1 MLLSLLLSQL
11 LSLLL
16 LNNLFNHG
24 MASAVPFNFDFMS
37 LLGSALVGAGA
48 SLLGNIFGSKSQSDT
63 NKTNLQIAQMNNEY
77 NERMFNQQLE
87 YNQDMFNQQVDY
99 DWKKTQY
106 QTEKNNAAQLAA
118 VGMQQEYNS
127 AVNQR
132 KRLEAA
138 GLNPYLMM
146 SGGNAG
152 TASAVSSSAGTGGSP
167 SAMGVNAP
175 TASPAVMQAFRPDFS
190 GVTGVIQTL
199 LDIQAQK
206 GVREAQA
213 SSLGEQASGFKIEN
227 KYKAQKLLWEIY
239 NSKADYNLKNSQ
251 EALNNMNFARMQAM
265 FSSDVSKAQRE
276 ADNAQFTGELIRAQ
290 TAWQQLQGLL
300 GAKELKYYD
309 QKVLQELAIGA
320 AQQYSLVAA
329 GKASEAQARHA
340 IENALNLVEQREGIK
355 VDNYVKQNTA
365 NALIKTARNNC
376 NTSYWISKDTKNAY
390 DYNKDSRKLGVW
402 KQSLD
407 LFNPFSSVGRVGE
420 LMLRSK

>member
-1 MLLSLLLSQL
+1 MD
-11 LSLLL
+11 
-16 LNNLFNHG
+16 
-24 MASAVPFNFDFMS
+24 PFI
-37 LLGSALVGAGA
+37 GSALVGAGA

-77 NERMFNQQLE
+77 NERMFNKQLE
-87 YNQDMFNQQVDY
+87 YNQDMFNQQIEY
-99 DWKKTQY
+99 DQKKMEQ
-106 QTEKNNAAQLAA
+106 QNNFNARMQNEAIGAQQ
-118 VGMQQEYNS
+118 VYNS
-127 AVNQR
+127 AKAQR
-132 KRLEAA
+132 ARLEAA

-152 TASAVSSSAGTGGSP
+152 TASAVSGSSGTGGSP

-199 LDIQAQK
+199 LDIQAQR
-206 GVREAQA
+206 GVRDAQA
-213 SSLGEQASGFKIEN
+213 DFYREQAAGFKVDN
-227 KYKAQKLLWEIY
+227 KYKAEKLLWEIS

-251 EALNNMNFARMQAM
+251 ESLNNMNFARMQAM
-265 FSSDVSKAQRE
+265 FSSDVARAEHE
-276 ADNAQFTGELIRAQ
+276 ANNAQWTGNLLRAQ
-290 TAWQQLQGLL
+290 VACQQMQGLL
-300 GAKELKYYD
+300 TAKELQYFD
-309 QKVLQELAIGA
+309 QNAQLQLAIGA
-320 AQQYSLVAA
+320 AQQYSLVAS
-329 GKASEAQARHA
+329 GKASEAQAKQA
-340 IENALNLVEQREGIK
+340 IANSVKLYYETQGIK
-355 VDNYVKQNTA
+355 VDNYVKQQTTD
-365 NALIKTARNNC
+365 ALIKTARNNC

>member
-1 MLLSLLLSQL
+1 
-11 LSLLL
+11 
-16 LNNLFNHG
+16 
-24 MASAVPFNFDFMS
+24 MASAVPFNFEFMS

-77 NERMFNQQLE
+77 NERMFNKQLE
-87 YNQDMFNQQVDY
+87 YNQDMFNQQTEY
-99 DWKKTQY
+99 DWKKMKEQNL
-106 QTEKNNAAQLAA
+106 QNALMAEGAFNREA
-118 VGMQQEYNS
+118 KYNS
-127 AVNQR
+127 AVEQR

-152 TASAVSSSAGTGGSP
+152 TASAVSGSSGTGGSP
-167 SAMGVNAP
+167 SAMGVNPP

-206 GVREAQA
+206 GVRDAQA

-227 KYKAQKLLWEIY
+227 KYKAEKLLWEIY

-251 EALNNMNFARMQAM
+251 ESLNNMSFARMQAM

-290 TAWQQLQGLL
+290 TACQQLQGLL

-329 GKASEAQARHA
+329 GKASEAQARQA
-340 IENALNLVEQREGIK
+340 IENSLNLVEQREGIK
-355 VDNYVKQNTA
+355 VDNYVKQKTA
-365 NALIKTARNNC
+365 NALIDTARWNSR
-376 NTSYWISKDTKNAY
+376 TSGLGYFDKLNELDFNKKFRGKTLRQMGADYW
-390 DYNKDSRKLGVW
+390 
-402 KQSLD
+402 
-407 LFNPFSSVGRVGE
+407 NPFGYVGK
-420 LMLRSK
+420 MLGGSFSFSKSFK

>member
-1 MLLSLLLSQL
+1 
-11 LSLLL
+11 
-16 LNNLFNHG
+16 
-24 MASAVPFNFDFMS
+24 MASAVPFNFEFMS
-37 LLGSALVGAGA
+37 LLGSALIGAGS
-48 SLLGNIFGSKSQSDT
+48 SLLSNIFGSKSQSDT

-77 NERMFNQQLE
+77 NERMFNKQLE
-87 YNQDMFNQQVDY
+87 YNQDMFNQQIEY
-99 DWKKTQY
+99 DWKKMQEQNTH
-106 QTEKNNAAQLAA
+106 NALLAEGA
-118 VGMQQEYNS
+118 FNREAKYNS
-127 AVNQR
+127 AVEQR

-152 TASAVSSSAGTGGSP
+152 TASAVSGSSGTGGSP
-167 SAMGVNAP
+167 SAMGVNVP
-175 TASPAVMQAFRPDFS
+175 TASPAVMQAYRPDFS
-190 GVTGVIQTL
+190 GVVGVIQTL
-199 LDIQAQK
+199 LDIEAQK
-206 GVREAQA
+206 GVRDAQA
-213 SSLGEQASGFKIEN
+213 DFYRQQAAGFKVDN
-227 KYKAQKLLWEIY
+227 KYKAEKILWEIY

-251 EALNNMNFARMQAM
+251 EALNNMSFARMQAM

-276 ADNAQFTGELIRAQ
+276 AENAQFTGELIRAQ
-290 TAWQQLQGLL
+290 IACQQLQGLL
-300 GAKELKYYD
+300 SAKDLKYYD
-309 QKVLQELAIGA
+309 QKVLQELAIMS

-329 GKASEAQARHA
+329 GKASEAQARQA

-376 NTSYWISKDTKNAY
+376 NISYWISKDTKNAY

>member
-1 MLLSLLLSQL
+1 MAWLRLCH
-11 LSLLL
+11 
-16 LNNLFNHG
+16 LNFE
-24 MASAVPFNFDFMS
+24 FMS
-37 LLGSALVGAGA
+37 ILGGLIGAGA

-63 NKTNLQIAQMNNEY
+63 NATNLQIAQMNNEY

-227 KYKAQKLLWEIY
+227 KYKAEKLLWEIY

-251 EALNNMNFARMQAM
+251 EALNNMSFARMQAM

-309 QKVLQELAIGA
+309 QKVLQELAIMS

-329 GKASEAQARHA
+329 GKASEAQARQA

-376 NTSYWISKDTKNAY
+376 NTSYWN
-390 DYNKDSRKLGVW
+390 
-402 KQSLD
+402 
-407 LFNPFSSVGRVGE
+407 SVGARNNSGPRDAWQRVNSE
-420 LMLRSK
+420 LLNGNERYRFFKHAQNFLGIMGSWLPKL

>member
-1 MLLSLLLSQL
+1 
-11 LSLLL
+11 
-16 LNNLFNHG
+16 
-24 MASAVPFNFDFMS
+24 MS

-227 KYKAQKLLWEIY
+227 KYKAEKLLWEIY
-239 NSKADYNLKNSQ
+239 NSKADYNFKNSQ
-251 EALNNMNFARMQAM
+251 EALNNMSFARMQAM

-309 QKVLQELAIGA
+309 QKVLQELAIMS

-329 GKASEAQARHA
+329 GKASEAQARQA

-376 NTSYWISKDTKNAY
+376 NTSYWN
-390 DYNKDSRKLGVW
+390 
-402 KQSLD
+402 
-407 LFNPFSSVGRVGE
+407 SVGARNNSGPRDAWQRVNSE
-420 LMLRSK
+420 LLNGNERYRFFKHAQNFLGIMGSWLPKL

>member
-1 MLLSLLLSQL
+1 
-11 LSLLL
+11 
-16 LNNLFNHG
+16 
-24 MASAVPFNFDFMS
+24 MASAVPFNFYFMS
-37 LLGSALVGAGA
+37 LLGG
-48 SLLGNIFGSKSQSDT
+48 LLGVGTSILGNVLGNKSQSDT

-77 NERMFNQQLE
+77 NERMFNKQLE
-87 YNQDMFNQQVDY
+87 YNQDMFNQQIEY
-99 DWKKTQY
+99 DWKKMQEQNTH
-106 QTEKNNAAQLAA
+106 NALMAEGAFNRQAK
-118 VGMQQEYNS
+118 YNS
-127 AVNQR
+127 AVEQR

-152 TASAVSSSAGTGGSP
+152 TASVVSGSSGTGGSP

-175 TASPAVMQAFRPDFS
+175 TASPVVMQAYHPDFS
-190 GVTGVIQTL
+190 GATGVIQTL

-227 KYKAQKLLWEIY
+227 KYKAEKLLWEIY

-251 EALNNMNFARMQAM
+251 EALNNMSFARMQAM

-309 QKVLQELAIGA
+309 QKVLQELAIMS

-329 GKASEAQARHA
+329 GKASEAQARQA

>member
-1 MLLSLLLSQL
+1 MGFLE
-11 LSLLL
+11 
-16 LNNLFNHG
+16 
-24 MASAVPFNFDFMS
+24 
-37 LLGSALVGAGA
+37 SALSGVGA

-63 NKTNLQIAQMNNEY
+63 NKTNLQIAQMNNEF

-152 TASAVSSSAGTGGSP
+152 TSSAVSSSAGTGGSP
-167 SAMGVNAP
+167 SAMGVNPP

-190 GVTGVIQTL
+190 GVTGIIQTL

-227 KYKAQKLLWEIY
+227 KYKAEKLLWEIY

-251 EALNNMNFARMQAM
+251 EALNNMSFARMQSM

-290 TAWQQLQGLL
+290 TACQQLQGLL

-309 QKVLQELAIGA
+309 QKVLQELAIMS

-329 GKASEAQARHA
+329 GKASEAQARQA
-340 IENALNLVEQREGIK
+340 IENSLNLVEQREGIK

-365 NALIKTARNNC
+365 NALIDTARFNSR
-376 NTSYWISKDTKNAY
+376 TSGLGYFDKLNELDFNKKFRSKTLRQMGADYW
-390 DYNKDSRKLGVW
+390 
-402 KQSLD
+402 
-407 LFNPFSSVGRVGE
+407 NPFGYVGK
-420 LMLRSK
+420 MLGGSFSFSKAVK

>member
-1 MLLSLLLSQL
+1 
-11 LSLLL
+11 
-16 LNNLFNHG
+16 
-24 MASAVPFNFDFMS
+24 MASAVPFNFEFMS
-37 LLGSALVGAGA
+37 LLGGLIGAGA
-48 SLLGNIFGSKSQSDT
+48 SLLGNILGSKSQSDT
-63 NKTNLQIAQMNNEY
+63 NATNLQIAQMNNEY

-227 KYKAQKLLWEIY
+227 KYKAEKLLSEIY

-251 EALNNMNFARMQAM
+251 EALNNMSFARMQAM

-309 QKVLQELAIGA
+309 QKVLQELAIMS

-329 GKASEAQARHA
+329 GKASEAQARQA

-376 NTSYWISKDTKNAY
+376 NTSYWN
-390 DYNKDSRKLGVW
+390 
-402 KQSLD
+402 
-407 LFNPFSSVGRVGE
+407 SVGARNNSGPRDAWQRVNSE
-420 LMLRSK
+420 LLNGNERYRFFKHAQNFLGIMGSWLPKL

>member
-1 MLLSLLLSQL
+1 MD
-11 LSLLL
+11 
-16 LNNLFNHG
+16 
-24 MASAVPFNFDFMS
+24 PII
-37 LLGSALVGAGA
+37 GSALVGAGA

-77 NERMFNQQLE
+77 NERMFNKQLE
-87 YNQDMFNQQVDY
+87 YNQDMFNQQIEY
-99 DWKKTQY
+99 DQKKMEQ
-106 QTEKNNAAQLAA
+106 QNNFNARMQNEAIGAQQ
-118 VGMQQEYNS
+118 VYNS
-127 AVNQR
+127 AKAQR
-132 KRLEAA
+132 ARLEAA

-152 TASAVSSSAGTGGSP
+152 TASAVSGSSGTGGAP

-199 LDIQAQK
+199 LDIEAQK
-206 GVREAQA
+206 GVRDAQA
-213 SSLGEQASGFKIEN
+213 DFYRQQAAGFKVDN
-227 KYKAQKLLWEIY
+227 KYKAEKILWEIY

-251 EALNNMNFARMQAM
+251 EALNNMSFARMQAM

-309 QKVLQELAIGA
+309 QKVLQELAIMS

-329 GKASEAQARHA
+329 GKASEAQARQA

>member
-1 MLLSLLLSQL
+1 
-11 LSLLL
+11 
-16 LNNLFNHG
+16 
-24 MASAVPFNFDFMS
+24 
-37 LLGSALVGAGA
+37 
-48 SLLGNIFGSKSQSDT
+48 
-63 NKTNLQIAQMNNEY
+63 MNNEY

-199 LDIQAQK
+199 LDIDAQK
-206 GVREAQA
+206 GVRDAQA
-213 SSLGEQASGFKIEN
+213 DFYRQQAAGFKVDN
-227 KYKAQKLLWEIY
+227 KYKAEKILWEIY

-251 EALNNMNFARMQAM
+251 EALNNMNFASMQAK
-265 FSSDVSKAQRE
+265 FSSDVSKAERE
-276 ADNAQFTGELIRAQ
+276 ATYAAWQNDLIKAQI
-290 TAWQQLQGLL
+290 AWQQIQGLL
-300 GAKELKYYD
+300 GAKELKYFD
-309 QKVLQELAIGA
+309 QNALLQLSIGA

-329 GKASEAQARHA
+329 GKASEAQAKQA
-340 IENALNLVEQREGIK
+340 IANSVKLYAETQGIK
-355 VDNYVKQNTA
+355 VDNYVKMNTA
-365 NALIKTARNNC
+365 NALIKTARNNS

>member
-1 MLLSLLLSQL
+1 
-11 LSLLL
+11 
-16 LNNLFNHG
+16 
-24 MASAVPFNFDFMS
+24 MS

-48 SLLGNIFGSKSQSDT
+48 SLIGNIFGSKSQSDT

-77 NERMFNQQLE
+77 NERMFNKQLE
-87 YNQDMFNQQVDY
+87 YNQDMFNQQIEY
-99 DWKKTQY
+99 DWKKMQEQNTH
-106 QTEKNNAAQLAA
+106 NALMAEGAFNRQAK
-118 VGMQQEYNS
+118 YNS
-127 AVNQR
+127 AVEQR

-227 KYKAQKLLWEIY
+227 KYKAEKLLSEIY

-251 EALNNMNFARMQAM
+251 EALNNMSFARMQAM

-309 QKVLQELAIGA
+309 QKVLQELAIMS

-329 GKASEAQARHA
+329 GKASEAQARQA

-376 NTSYWISKDTKNAY
+376 NTSYWN
-390 DYNKDSRKLGVW
+390 
-402 KQSLD
+402 
-407 LFNPFSSVGRVGE
+407 SVGARNNSGPRDAWQRVNSE
-420 LMLRSK
+420 LLNGNERYRLFKHTQNFLGIMGSLFPKL

>member
-1 MLLSLLLSQL
+1 MD
-11 LSLLL
+11 
-16 LNNLFNHG
+16 
-24 MASAVPFNFDFMS
+24 PFT
-37 LLGSALVGAGA
+37 GSALIGAGA

-77 NERMFNQQLE
+77 NERMFNKQLE
-87 YNQDMFNQQVDY
+87 YNQDMFNQQIEY
-99 DWKKTQY
+99 DQKKMEQ
-106 QTEKNNAAQLAA
+106 QNNFNARMQNEAIGAQQ
-118 VGMQQEYNS
+118 VYNS
-127 AVNQR
+127 AKAQR
-132 KRLEAA
+132 ARLEAA

-152 TASAVSSSAGTGGSP
+152 TASAVSGSSGTGGSP
-167 SAMGVNAP
+167 SPMGVNAP

-227 KYKAQKLLWEIY
+227 KYKAEKLLWEIY

-251 EALNNMNFARMQAM
+251 EALNNMSFARMQAM

-309 QKVLQELAIGA
+309 QKVLQELAIMS

-329 GKASEAQARHA
+329 GKASEAQARQA

>member
-1 MLLSLLLSQL
+1 
-11 LSLLL
+11 
-16 LNNLFNHG
+16 

-37 LLGSALVGAGA
+37 LLGG
-48 SLLGNIFGSKSQSDT
+48 LLGVGTSILGNVLGNKSQSDT

-77 NERMFNQQLE
+77 NERMFNKQLE
-87 YNQDMFNQQVDY
+87 YNQDMFNQQIEY
-99 DWKKTQY
+99 DQKKMEQ
-106 QTEKNNAAQLAA
+106 QNNFNARMQNEAIGAQQ
-118 VGMQQEYNS
+118 VYNS
-127 AVNQR
+127 AKAQR
-132 KRLEAA
+132 ARLEAA

-152 TASAVSSSAGTGGSP
+152 TASAVSGSSGTGGSP
-167 SAMGVNAP
+167 SPMGVNVP
-175 TASPAVMQAFRPDFS
+175 TASPAVMQAYRPDFS
-190 GVTGVIQTL
+190 GATGVIQTL

-227 KYKAQKLLWEIY
+227 KYKAEKLLWEIY

-251 EALNNMNFARMQAM
+251 EALNNMSFARMQAM

-329 GKASEAQARHA
+329 GKASEAQARQA

>member
-1 MLLSLLLSQL
+1 
-11 LSLLL
+11 
-16 LNNLFNHG
+16 
-24 MASAVPFNFDFMS
+24 MASAVPFNFYFMS

-48 SLLGNIFGSKSQSDT
+48 SLLGNIFGFKSQSDT

-77 NERMFNQQLE
+77 NERMFNKQLE
-87 YNQDMFNQQVDY
+87 YNQDMFNQQIDY
-99 DWKKTQY
+99 DQKKMQQQNSFNY
-106 QTEKNNAAQLAA
+106 MMQNNAMAS
-118 VGMQQEYNS
+118 QQNYNS
-127 AVNQR
+127 AKAQR
-132 KRLEAA
+132 ARLEAA

-152 TASAVSSSAGTGGSP
+152 TASAVSGSSGTGGSP

-227 KYKAQKLLWEIY
+227 KYKAEKLLWEIY

-251 EALNNMNFARMQAM
+251 EALNNMSFARMQAM

-309 QKVLQELAIGA
+309 QKVLQELAIMS

-329 GKASEAQARHA
+329 GKASEAQARQA

-376 NTSYWISKDTKNAY
+376 NISYWN
-390 DYNKDSRKLGVW
+390 
-402 KQSLD
+402 
-407 LFNPFSSVGRVGE
+407 SVGARNNSGPRDAWQRVNSE
-420 LMLRSK
+420 LLNGNERYRLFKHTQNFLGIMGSWLPKL

>member
-1 MLLSLLLSQL
+1 MAWLRLCH
-11 LSLLL
+11 
-16 LNNLFNHG
+16 LNFE
-24 MASAVPFNFDFMS
+24 FMS
-37 LLGSALVGAGA
+37 ILGGLIGAGA
-48 SLLGNIFGSKSQSDT
+48 SLLGNILGSKSQSDT
-63 NKTNLQIAQMNNEY
+63 NATNLQIAQMNNEY

-87 YNQDMFNQQVDY
+87 YNQDMFNQQIEY
-99 DWKKTQY
+99 DQKKMEQ
-106 QTEKNNAAQLAA
+106 QNNFNARMQNEAIGAQQ
-118 VGMQQEYNS
+118 VYNS
-127 AVNQR
+127 AKAQR
-132 KRLEAA
+132 ARLEAA

-152 TASAVSSSAGTGGSP
+152 TASAVSGSSGTGGSP

-199 LDIQAQK
+199 LDIEAQK
-206 GVREAQA
+206 GVRDAQA
-213 SSLGEQASGFKIEN
+213 DFYRQQAAGFKVDN
-227 KYKAQKLLWEIY
+227 KYKAEKILWEIY

-251 EALNNMNFARMQAM
+251 EALNNMSFARMQAM

-309 QKVLQELAIGA
+309 QKVLQELAIMS

-329 GKASEAQARHA
+329 GKASEAQARQA

>member
-1 MLLSLLLSQL
+1 
-11 LSLLL
+11 
-16 LNNLFNHG
+16 
-24 MASAVPFNFDFMS
+24 MASAVPFNFEFMS

-48 SLLGNIFGSKSQSDT
+48 SLLGSIFGSKSQSDT

-199 LDIQAQK
+199 LDIQAQ
-206 GVREAQA
+206 RQLRSAQA
-213 SSLGEQASGFKIEN
+213 DSLSAQASGFKIEN
-227 KYKAQKLLWEIY
+227 KYKAEKILWDIY

-265 FSSDVSKAQRE
+265 FSSDVARAEHE
-276 ADNAQFTGELIRAQ
+276 ANNAQWTGNLLRAQ
-290 TAWQQLQGLL
+290 VACQQMQGLL
-300 GAKELKYYD
+300 TAKELQYFD
-309 QKVLQELAIGA
+309 QNAQLQLAIGA
-320 AQQYSLVAA
+320 AQQYSLVAS
-329 GKASEAQARHA
+329 GKASEAQAKQA
-340 IENALNLVEQREGIK
+340 IANSVKLYYETQGIK
-355 VDNYVKQNTA
+355 VDNYVKQQTTD
-365 NALIKTARNNC
+365 ALIKTARNNC
-376 NTSYWISKDTKNAY
+376 NTSYWN
-390 DYNKDSRKLGVW
+390 
-402 KQSLD
+402 
-407 LFNPFSSVGRVGE
+407 SVGARNNSGSRDAWQRVNSE
-420 LMLRSK
+420 LLNGNERYRFFKHAQNFLGIMGSWLPKL

>member
-1 MLLSLLLSQL
+1 
-11 LSLLL
+11 
-16 LNNLFNHG
+16 
-24 MASAVPFNFDFMS
+24 MS

-118 VGMQQEYNS
+118 IGMQQEYNS

-152 TASAVSSSAGTGGSP
+152 TSSAVSSSAGTGGSP

-227 KYKAQKLLWEIY
+227 KYKAEKLLWEIY

-251 EALNNMNFARMQAM
+251 EALNNMSFARMQAM

-309 QKVLQELAIGA
+309 QKVLQELAIMS

-329 GKASEAQARHA
+329 GKASEAQARQA

-376 NTSYWISKDTKNAY
+376 NTSYWN
-390 DYNKDSRKLGVW
+390 
-402 KQSLD
+402 
-407 LFNPFSSVGRVGE
+407 SVGARNNSGPRDAWQRVNSE
-420 LMLRSK
+420 LLNGNERYRFFKHAQNFLGIMGSWLPKL

>member
-1 MLLSLLLSQL
+1 
-11 LSLLL
+11 
-16 LNNLFNHG
+16 

-37 LLGSALVGAGA
+37 LLGG
-48 SLLGNIFGSKSQSDT
+48 LLGVGTSILGNVLGNKSQSDT
-63 NKTNLQIAQMNNEY
+63 NKTNLQIAQMNNEF

-106 QTEKNNAAQLAA
+106 QTEKNNAAQLSAI
-118 VGMQQEYNS
+118 GMQQEYNS

-152 TASAVSSSAGTGGSP
+152 TSSAVSSSAGTGGSP
-167 SAMGVNAP
+167 SAMGVNSP
-175 TASPAVMQAFRPDFS
+175 TASPAVMQAYRPDFS
-190 GVTGVIQTL
+190 GATGVIQTL

-227 KYKAQKLLWEIY
+227 KYKAEKLLWEIY

-251 EALNNMNFARMQAM
+251 EALNNMSFARMQAM

-309 QKVLQELAIGA
+309 QKVLQELAIMS

-329 GKASEAQARHA
+329 GKASEAQARQA

>member
-1 MLLSLLLSQL
+1 M
-11 LSLLL
+11 
-16 LNNLFNHG
+16 
-24 MASAVPFNFDFMS
+24 
-37 LLGSALVGAGA
+37 
-48 SLLGNIFGSKSQSDT
+48 
-63 NKTNLQIAQMNNEY
+63 E
-77 NERMFNQQLE
+77 
-87 YNQDMFNQQVDY
+87 
-99 DWKKTQY
+99 KTQY

-118 VGMQQEYNS
+118 IGMQQEYNS

-152 TASAVSSSAGTGGSP
+152 TSSAVSSSAGTGGSP
-167 SAMGVNAP
+167 SAMGVNPP

-213 SSLGEQASGFKIEN
+213 FSLGEQASGFKIEN
-227 KYKAQKLLWEIY
+227 KYKAEKLLWEIY

-251 EALNNMNFARMQAM
+251 EALNNMSFARMQAM

-309 QKVLQELAIGA
+309 QKVLQELAIMS

-329 GKASEAQARHA
+329 GKASEAQARQA

-376 NTSYWISKDTKNAY
+376 NTSYWN
-390 DYNKDSRKLGVW
+390 
-402 KQSLD
+402 
-407 LFNPFSSVGRVGE
+407 SVGARNNSGPRDAWQRVNSE
-420 LMLRSK
+420 LLNGNERYRFFKHAQNFLGIMGSWLPKL

>member
-1 MLLSLLLSQL
+1 
-11 LSLLL
+11 
-16 LNNLFNHG
+16 
-24 MASAVPFNFDFMS
+24 MS
-37 LLGSALVGAGA
+37 ILGGLIGAGA
-48 SLLGNIFGSKSQSDT
+48 SLLGNILGSKSQSDT
-63 NKTNLQIAQMNNEY
+63 NATNLQIAQMNNEY

-227 KYKAQKLLWEIY
+227 KYKAEKLLWEIY

-309 QKVLQELAIGA
+309 QKVLQELAIMS

-329 GKASEAQARHA
+329 GKASEAQARQA

-376 NTSYWISKDTKNAY
+376 NTSYWN
-390 DYNKDSRKLGVW
+390 
-402 KQSLD
+402 
-407 LFNPFSSVGRVGE
+407 SVGARNNSGPRDAWQRVNSE
-420 LMLRSK
+420 LLNGNERYRFFKHAQNFLGIMGSWLPKL

>member
-1 MLLSLLLSQL
+1 
-11 LSLLL
+11 
-16 LNNLFNHG
+16 

-77 NERMFNQQLE
+77 NERMFNKQLE
-87 YNQDMFNQQVDY
+87 YNQDMFNQQIEY
-99 DWKKTQY
+99 DWKKMQEQNTH
-106 QTEKNNAAQLAA
+106 NALMAEGAFNRQAK
-118 VGMQQEYNS
+118 YNS
-127 AVNQR
+127 AVEQR

-152 TASAVSSSAGTGGSP
+152 TASAVSGSSGAGGSP

-175 TASPAVMQAFRPDFS
+175 TASPAVMQAYRPDFS
-190 GVTGVIQTL
+190 GVTGVIQTM
-199 LDIQAQK
+199 LDIQAQ
-206 GVREAQA
+206 RQLRSAQA
-213 SSLGEQASGFKIEN
+213 DSLSAQASGFKIEN
-227 KYKAQKLLWEIY
+227 KYKAEKLLWEIY

-251 EALNNMNFARMQAM
+251 EALNNMSFARMQAM

-309 QKVLQELAIGA
+309 QKVLQELAIMS

-329 GKASEAQARHA
+329 GKASEAQARQA

>member
-1 MLLSLLLSQL
+1 
-11 LSLLL
+11 
-16 LNNLFNHG
+16 
-24 MASAVPFNFDFMS
+24 MS
-37 LLGSALVGAGA
+37 LLGG
-48 SLLGNIFGSKSQSDT
+48 LLGVGTSILGNVLGNKSQSDT

-77 NERMFNQQLE
+77 NERMFNKQLE
-87 YNQDMFNQQVDY
+87 YNQDMFNQQIEY
-99 DWKKTQY
+99 DWKKMQEQNTH
-106 QTEKNNAAQLAA
+106 NALMAEGAFNRQAK
-118 VGMQQEYNS
+118 YNS
-127 AVNQR
+127 AVEQR
-132 KRLEAA
+132 KRLESA

-152 TASAVSSSAGTGGSP
+152 TASAVSGSSGTGGSP

-175 TASPAVMQAFRPDFS
+175 TASPAVMQAYRPDFS
-190 GVTGVIQTL
+190 GATGVIQTL
-199 LDIQAQK
+199 LDIEAQK
-206 GVREAQA
+206 GVRDAQA
-213 SSLGEQASGFKIEN
+213 DFYRQQAAGFKVDN
-227 KYKAQKLLWEIY
+227 KYKAEKILWEIY

-251 EALNNMNFARMQAM
+251 EALNNMSFARMQAM

-309 QKVLQELAIGA
+309 QKVLQELAIMS

-329 GKASEAQARHA
+329 GKASEAQARQA

>member
-1 MLLSLLLSQL
+1 
-11 LSLLL
+11 
-16 LNNLFNHG
+16 

-37 LLGSALVGAGA
+37 LLGG
-48 SLLGNIFGSKSQSDT
+48 LLGVGTSILGNVLGNKSQSDT

-77 NERMFNQQLE
+77 NERMFNKQLE
-87 YNQDMFNQQVDY
+87 YNQDMFNQQIDY
-99 DWKKTQY
+99 DQKKMQQQNSFNY
-106 QTEKNNAAQLAA
+106 MMQNNAMAS
-118 VGMQQEYNS
+118 QQNYNS
-127 AVNQR
+127 AKAQR
-132 KRLEAA
+132 ARLEAA

-152 TASAVSSSAGTGGSP
+152 TASAVSGSSGTGGSP
-167 SAMGVNAP
+167 SAMGVNVP
-175 TASPAVMQAFRPDFS
+175 TASPAVMQAYRPDFS
-190 GVTGVIQTL
+190 GATGVIQTL
-199 LDIQAQK
+199 LDIEAQK
-206 GVREAQA
+206 GVRDAQA
-213 SSLGEQASGFKIEN
+213 DFYRQQAAGFKVDN
-227 KYKAQKLLWEIY
+227 KYKAEKILWEIY

-251 EALNNMNFARMQAM
+251 EALNNMSFARMQAM

-309 QKVLQELAIGA
+309 QKVLQELAIMS

-329 GKASEAQARHA
+329 GKASEAQARQA

-376 NTSYWISKDTKNAY
+376 NISYWNSVSARNNSGPRDA
-390 DYNKDSRKLGVW
+390 W
-402 KQSLD
+402 QSITND
-407 LFNPFSSVGRVGE
+407 INRGHKTAPFFRVMQNVFGTVG
-420 LMLRSK
+420 SIFPKF

>member
-1 MLLSLLLSQL
+1 
-11 LSLLL
+11 
-16 LNNLFNHG
+16 

-37 LLGSALVGAGA
+37 LLGG
-48 SLLGNIFGSKSQSDT
+48 LLGVGTSILGNVLGNKSQSDT

-77 NERMFNQQLE
+77 NERMFNRQLE
-87 YNQDMFNQQVDY
+87 YNQDMFNQQIEY
-99 DWKKTQY
+99 DWKKMQEQNTH
-106 QTEKNNAAQLAA
+106 NALMAEGAFNRQAK
-118 VGMQQEYNS
+118 YNS
-127 AVNQR
+127 AVEQR

-152 TASAVSSSAGTGGSP
+152 TASAVSGSSGTGGSP

-175 TASPAVMQAFRPDFS
+175 TASPAVMQAYRPDFS
-190 GVTGVIQTL
+190 GATGVIQTL

-227 KYKAQKLLWEIY
+227 KYKAEKLLWEIY

-251 EALNNMNFARMQAM
+251 EALNNMSFARMQAM

-329 GKASEAQARHA
+329 GKASEAQARQA

-390 DYNKDSRKLGVW
+390 DYNNDSRKLGVW

>member
-1 MLLSLLLSQL
+1 
-11 LSLLL
+11 
-16 LNNLFNHG
+16 

-37 LLGSALVGAGA
+37 LLGG
-48 SLLGNIFGSKSQSDT
+48 LLGVGTSILGNVLGNKSQSDT
-63 NKTNLQIAQMNNEY
+63 NNTNLQIAQMNNEY
-77 NERMFNQQLE
+77 NERMFNKQLE
-87 YNQDMFNQQVDY
+87 YNQDMFNQQIEY
-99 DWKKTQY
+99 DWKKMQDQNTH
-106 QTEKNNAAQLAA
+106 NALMAEAA
-118 VGMQQEYNS
+118 FNRQAKYNS
-127 AVNQR
+127 AVEQR

-152 TASAVSSSAGTGGSP
+152 TASAVSGSSGTGGSP
-167 SAMGVNAP
+167 SPMGVNPP

-190 GVTGVIQTL
+190 GATGVIQTL

-227 KYKAQKLLWEIY
+227 KYKAEKLLWDIY
-239 NSKADYNLKNSQ
+239 NSKADYNFKNSQ
-251 EALNNMNFARMQAM
+251 EALNNMSFARMQAM

-309 QKVLQELAIGA
+309 QKVLQELAIMS

-329 GKASEAQARHA
+329 GKASEAQARQA

-376 NTSYWISKDTKNAY
+376 NTSYWN
-390 DYNKDSRKLGVW
+390 
-402 KQSLD
+402 
-407 LFNPFSSVGRVGE
+407 SVGARNNSGPRDAWQSITNDINRGHKTAPFFRVMQNVFGTVG
-420 LMLRSK
+420 SIFPKF

>member
-1 MLLSLLLSQL
+1 
-11 LSLLL
+11 
-16 LNNLFNHG
+16 
-24 MASAVPFNFDFMS
+24 MS
-37 LLGSALVGAGA
+37 LLGG
-48 SLLGNIFGSKSQSDT
+48 LLGVGTSILGNVLGNKSQSDT

-77 NERMFNQQLE
+77 NERMFNKQLE
-87 YNQDMFNQQVDY
+87 YNQDMFNQQIEY
-99 DWKKTQY
+99 DWKKMQEQNTH
-106 QTEKNNAAQLAA
+106 NALMAEGAFNRQAK
-118 VGMQQEYNS
+118 YNS
-127 AVNQR
+127 AVEQR

-152 TASAVSSSAGTGGSP
+152 TASAVSGSSGTGGSP
-167 SAMGVNAP
+167 SAMGVNTP

-190 GVTGVIQTL
+190 GATGVIQTL

-227 KYKAQKLLWEIY
+227 KYKAEKLLWEIY

-251 EALNNMNFARMQAM
+251 EALNNMSFARMQAM

-309 QKVLQELAIGA
+309 QKVLQELAIMS

-329 GKASEAQARHA
+329 GKASEAQARQA

>member
-1 MLLSLLLSQL
+1 MSVAGSIL
-11 LSLLL
+11 
-16 LNNLFNHG
+16 
-24 MASAVPFNFDFMS
+24 AS
-37 LLGSALVGAGA
+37 GIIGAG
-48 SLLGNIFGSKSQSDT
+48 SSILGNIFGSKSQSDT

-77 NERMFNQQLE
+77 NERMFNKQLE

-106 QTEKNNAAQLAA
+106 QTDKNNAAQLAA
-118 VGMQQEYNS
+118 IGMQQEYNS

-199 LDIQAQK
+199 LDIQAQ
-206 GVREAQA
+206 RQLRSAQA
-213 SSLGEQASGFKIEN
+213 DSLSAQASGFKIEN
-227 KYKAQKLLWEIY
+227 KYKAEKILWDIS

-265 FSSDVSKAQRE
+265 FSSDVARAEHE
-276 ADNAQFTGELIRAQ
+276 ANNAQWTGNLLRAQ
-290 TAWQQLQGLL
+290 VACQQMQGLL
-300 GAKELKYYD
+300 TAKELQYFD
-309 QKVLQELAIGA
+309 QNAQLQLAIGA
-320 AQQYSLVAA
+320 AQQYSLVAS
-329 GKASEAQARHA
+329 GKASEAQAKQA
-340 IENALNLVEQREGIK
+340 IANSVKLYYETQGIK
-355 VDNYVKQNTA
+355 VDNYVKQQTTD
-365 NALIKTARNNC
+365 ALIKTARNNC

>member
-1 MLLSLLLSQL
+1 MD
-11 LSLLL
+11 
-16 LNNLFNHG
+16 
-24 MASAVPFNFDFMS
+24 PFT
-37 LLGSALVGAGA
+37 GSALIGAGA

-152 TASAVSSSAGTGGSP
+152 TVSAVSSSAGTGGSP

-227 KYKAQKLLWEIY
+227 KYKAEKLLWEIY

-251 EALNNMNFARMQAM
+251 EALNNMSFARMQAM

-309 QKVLQELAIGA
+309 QKVLQELAIMS

-329 GKASEAQARHA
+329 GKASEAQARQA

-376 NTSYWISKDTKNAY
+376 NTSYWN
-390 DYNKDSRKLGVW
+390 
-402 KQSLD
+402 
-407 LFNPFSSVGRVGE
+407 SVGARNNSGPRDAWQRVNSE
-420 LMLRSK
+420 LLNGNERYRFFKHAQNFLGIMGSWLPKL

>member
-1 MLLSLLLSQL
+1 
-11 LSLLL
+11 
-16 LNNLFNHG
+16 

-37 LLGSALVGAGA
+37 LLGGLLGAGA

-167 SAMGVNAP
+167 SAMGVNPP

-190 GVTGVIQTL
+190 GVTGIIQTL

-213 SSLGEQASGFKIEN
+213 FSLGEQASGFKIEN
-227 KYKAQKLLWEIY
+227 KYKAEKLLWEIY

-251 EALNNMNFARMQAM
+251 EALNNMSFARMQAM

-309 QKVLQELAIGA
+309 QKVLQELAIMS

-329 GKASEAQARHA
+329 GKASEAQARQA

>member
-1 MLLSLLLSQL
+1 
-11 LSLLL
+11 
-16 LNNLFNHG
+16 

-37 LLGSALVGAGA
+37 LLGG
-48 SLLGNIFGSKSQSDT
+48 LLGVGTSILGNVLGNKSQSDT

-77 NERMFNQQLE
+77 NERMFNKQLE
-87 YNQDMFNQQVDY
+87 YNQDMFNQQIDY
-99 DWKKTQY
+99 DQKKMQQQNSFNY
-106 QTEKNNAAQLAA
+106 MMQNNAMAS
-118 VGMQQEYNS
+118 QQNYNS
-127 AVNQR
+127 AKAQR
-132 KRLEAA
+132 ARLEAA

-152 TASAVSSSAGTGGSP
+152 TASAVSGSSGTGGSP

-175 TASPAVMQAFRPDFS
+175 TASPAVMQAYRPDFS

-199 LDIQAQK
+199 LDVQAQ
-206 GVREAQA
+206 RQLRSAQA
-213 SSLGEQASGFKIEN
+213 DSLSAQASGFKIDN
-227 KYKAQKLLWEIY
+227 KYKAEKLLWEIY

-251 EALNNMNFARMQAM
+251 EALNNMNFASMQAK
-265 FSSDVSKAQRE
+265 FSSDVSKAERE
-276 ADNAQFTGELIRAQ
+276 ATYAAWQNDLIKAQI
-290 TAWQQLQGLL
+290 AWQQIQGLL
-300 GAKELKYYD
+300 GAKELKYFD
-309 QKVLQELAIGA
+309 QNALLQLSIGA

-329 GKASEAQARHA
+329 GKASEAQAKQA
-340 IENALNLVEQREGIK
+340 IANSVKLYAETQGIK
-355 VDNYVKQNTA
+355 VDNYVKMNTA

>member
-1 MLLSLLLSQL
+1 
-11 LSLLL
+11 
-16 LNNLFNHG
+16 

-37 LLGSALVGAGA
+37 LLGG
-48 SLLGNIFGSKSQSDT
+48 LLGVGTSILGNVLGNKSQSDT

-77 NERMFNQQLE
+77 NERMFNKQLE
-87 YNQDMFNQQVDY
+87 YNQDMFNQQIEY
-99 DWKKTQY
+99 DWKKMQEQNTH
-106 QTEKNNAAQLAA
+106 NALMAEGAFNRQAK
-118 VGMQQEYNS
+118 YNS
-127 AVNQR
+127 AVEQR

-152 TASAVSSSAGTGGSP
+152 TASAVSGSSGTGGSP

-175 TASPAVMQAFRPDFS
+175 TASPAVMQAYRPDFS
-190 GVTGVIQTL
+190 GATGVIQTL

-213 SSLGEQASGFKIEN
+213 YSLGEQASGFKIEN
-227 KYKAQKLLWEIY
+227 KYKAEKLLWEIY
-239 NSKADYNLKNSQ
+239 NSKADYNFKNSQ
-251 EALNNMNFARMQAM
+251 EALNNMSFARMQAM

-290 TAWQQLQGLL
+290 TACQQLQGLL

-309 QKVLQELAIGA
+309 QKVLQELAIMS

-329 GKASEAQARHA
+329 GKASEAQARQA

-355 VDNYVKQNTA
+355 VDNYVKRRTTD
-365 NALIKTARNNC
+365 ALIDTAKSNAKVAYNQSLRPSVFEDSFSQGFNKFI
-376 NTSYWISKDTKNAY
+376 NTYIAPLGSAIFGGAVGYGLNT
-390 DYNKDSRKLGVW
+390 YNKNSDDRHNKKTFKKLLH
-402 KQSLD
+402 K
-407 LFNPFSSVGRVGE
+407 
-420 LMLRSK
+420 

>member
-1 MLLSLLLSQL
+1 M
-11 LSLLL
+11 
-16 LNNLFNHG
+16 
-24 MASAVPFNFDFMS
+24 PFNFEFMS
-37 LLGSALVGAGA
+37 FLGSALVGAGA

-87 YNQDMFNQQVDY
+87 YNQDMFNQQIEY
-99 DWKKTQY
+99 DQKKMEQ
-106 QTEKNNAAQLAA
+106 QNNFNARMQNEAIGAQQ
-118 VGMQQEYNS
+118 VYNS
-127 AVNQR
+127 AKAQR
-132 KRLEAA
+132 ARLEAA

-152 TASAVSSSAGTGGSP
+152 TASAVSGSSGTGGSP

-175 TASPAVMQAFRPDFS
+175 TASPAVMQSFRPDFS
-190 GVTGVIQTL
+190 GVTGVI
-199 LDIQAQK
+199 DIEAQK
-206 GVREAQA
+206 GVRDAQA
-213 SSLGEQASGFKIEN
+213 DFYRQQAAGFKVDN
-227 KYKAQKLLWEIY
+227 KYKAEKLLWEIY

-251 EALNNMNFARMQAM
+251 EALNNMSFARMQAM

-309 QKVLQELAIGA
+309 QKVLQELAIMS

-329 GKASEAQARHA
+329 GKASEAQARQA

-376 NTSYWISKDTKNAY
+376 NISYWN
-390 DYNKDSRKLGVW
+390 
-402 KQSLD
+402 
-407 LFNPFSSVGRVGE
+407 SVGARNNSGPRDAWQRVNSE
-420 LMLRSK
+420 LLNGNERYRFFKHAQNFLGIMGSWLPKL

>member
-1 MLLSLLLSQL
+1 MVFLE
-11 LSLLL
+11 
-16 LNNLFNHG
+16 
-24 MASAVPFNFDFMS
+24 
-37 LLGSALVGAGA
+37 SALSGVGA

-63 NKTNLQIAQMNNEY
+63 NKTNLQIAQMNNEF

-152 TASAVSSSAGTGGSP
+152 TSSAVSSSAGTGGSP
-167 SAMGVNAP
+167 SAMGVNPP

-190 GVTGVIQTL
+190 GVTGIIQTL

-227 KYKAQKLLWEIY
+227 KYKAEKLLWEIY

-251 EALNNMNFARMQAM
+251 EALNNMSFARMQSM

-290 TAWQQLQGLL
+290 TACQQLQGLL

-309 QKVLQELAIGA
+309 QKVLQELAIMS

-329 GKASEAQARHA
+329 GKASEAQARQA
-340 IENALNLVEQREGIK
+340 IENSLNLVEQREGIK

-365 NALIKTARNNC
+365 NALIDTARFNSR
-376 NTSYWISKDTKNAY
+376 TSGLGYFDKLNELDFNKKFRSKTLRQMGADYW
-390 DYNKDSRKLGVW
+390 
-402 KQSLD
+402 
-407 LFNPFSSVGRVGE
+407 NPFGYVGK
-420 LMLRSK
+420 MLGGSFSFSKAVK

>member
-1 MLLSLLLSQL
+1 
-11 LSLLL
+11 
-16 LNNLFNHG
+16 

-37 LLGSALVGAGA
+37 LLGG
-48 SLLGNIFGSKSQSDT
+48 LLGVGTSILGNVLGNKSQSDT

-77 NERMFNQQLE
+77 NERMFNKQLE
-87 YNQDMFNQQVDY
+87 YNQDMFNQQIEY
-99 DWKKTQY
+99 DWKKMQEQNTH
-106 QTEKNNAAQLAA
+106 NALMAEGAFNRQAK
-118 VGMQQEYNS
+118 YNS
-127 AVNQR
+127 AVEQR

-152 TASAVSSSAGTGGSP
+152 TASAVSGSSGTGGSP

-190 GVTGVIQTL
+190 GATGVIQTL
-199 LDIQAQK
+199 LDIEAQK
-206 GVREAQA
+206 GVRDAQA
-213 SSLGEQASGFKIEN
+213 DFYRQQAAGFKVDN
-227 KYKAQKLLWEIY
+227 KYKAEKILWEIY

-251 EALNNMNFARMQAM
+251 EALNNMSFARMQAM

-309 QKVLQELAIGA
+309 QKVLQELAIMS

-329 GKASEAQARHA
+329 GKASEAQARQA

-376 NTSYWISKDTKNAY
+376 NTSYWN
-390 DYNKDSRKLGVW
+390 
-402 KQSLD
+402 
-407 LFNPFSSVGRVGE
+407 SVGARNNSGPRDAWQSITNDINRGHKTAPFFRVMQNVFGTVG
-420 LMLRSK
+420 SIFPKF

>member
-1 MLLSLLLSQL
+1 
-11 LSLLL
+11 
-16 LNNLFNHG
+16 
-24 MASAVPFNFDFMS
+24 MS
-37 LLGSALVGAGA
+37 ILGGLIGAGA
-48 SLLGNIFGSKSQSDT
+48 SLLGNILGSKSQSDT
-63 NKTNLQIAQMNNEY
+63 NATNLQIAQMNNEY

-190 GVTGVIQTL
+190 GVTGIIQTL

-227 KYKAQKLLWEIY
+227 KYKAEKLLWEIY

-251 EALNNMNFARMQAM
+251 EALNNMSFARMQAM

-309 QKVLQELAIGA
+309 QKVLQELAIMS

-329 GKASEAQARHA
+329 GKASEAQARQA

-376 NTSYWISKDTKNAY
+376 NTSYWN
-390 DYNKDSRKLGVW
+390 
-402 KQSLD
+402 
-407 LFNPFSSVGRVGE
+407 SVGARNNSGPRDAWQRVNSE
-420 LMLRSK
+420 LLNGNERYRFFKHAQNFLGIMGSWLPKL